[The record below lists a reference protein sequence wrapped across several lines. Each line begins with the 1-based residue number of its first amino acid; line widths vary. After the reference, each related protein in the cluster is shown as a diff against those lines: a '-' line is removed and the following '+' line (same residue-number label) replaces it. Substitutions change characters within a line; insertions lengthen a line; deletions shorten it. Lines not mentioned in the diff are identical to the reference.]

1 MEIKVKD
8 MHCKNCAAKVEKA
21 LLMNGVRPKID
32 LDNHIVLVKDND
44 VTKAVEVIKQTGYTP
59 TV

>member
-21 LLMNGVRPKID
+21 LLMNGVKPKID
-32 LDNHIVLVKDND
+32 LDNHIVIVKDND
-44 VTKAVEVIKQTGYTP
+44 VTKAIEVIKQSG
-59 TV
+59 